1 MANTETNIELIENY
15 LSGNLSGSEKQIF
28 EQQLL
33 SDSALKDELSFQK
46 MLKESIIDYR
56 KAEIKARLNN
66 ITPASGST
74 GTSWLVGI
82 AASAV
87 IGVSAWFG
95 FQYLNNTKDTNVKVA
110 TETKTVAPVTQLEET
125 TINTS
130 TPIVESTKETNV
142 SLATPSKVSSKRTKS
157 KQIVKNT
164 ESDELILTSVPI
176 APEEPIVSANEHH
189 VNVNNAEISHN
200 NKSHS
205 VIQAS
210 SIPTPII
217 KNSKDK
223 FQYTHTAEQLML
235 WGDFSKSPYEI
246 LELNKNKEKRTFL
259 YYEHEFYELH
269 NNVSD
274 PKNLEKLGDKTLIQ
288 ELKQRLKHK

>member
-15 LSGNLSGSEKQIF
+15 LSGNLSGSEKRIF

-46 MLKESIIDYR
+46 TMQESIIDYR

-66 ITPASGST
+66 LTPSAGGSST
-74 GTSWLVGI
+74 TAWLTAI

-95 FQYLNNTKDTNVKVA
+95 FQNFNNNSHKPSVKVES
-110 TETKTVAPVTQLEET
+110 TVKETKPVTQTEENNL
-125 TINTS
+125 I
-130 TPIVESTKETNV
+130 TPSVESTNETNAV
-142 SLATPSKVSSKRTKS
+142 IANSKKNNIKS
-157 KQIVKNT
+157 KKANTRNKNK
-164 ESDELILTSVPI
+164 ESEDLTLDLGPI
-176 APEEPIVSANEHH
+176 APEEPMVSSNEHH
-189 VNVNNAEISHN
+189 VNVNTAEISHS

-205 VIQAS
+205 VVQAS

-259 YYEHEFYELH
+259 YYENEFYELH